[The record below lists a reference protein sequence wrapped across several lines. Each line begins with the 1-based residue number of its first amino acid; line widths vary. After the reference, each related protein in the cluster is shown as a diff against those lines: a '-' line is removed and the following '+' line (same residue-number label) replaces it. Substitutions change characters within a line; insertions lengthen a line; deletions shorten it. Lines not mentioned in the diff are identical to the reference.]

1 VSLSRYEEIFIRLV
15 AARIADGYEPQAA
28 DSSELRGLIETLE
41 AHFKARDLRMLEVI
55 GDAPALLKR
64 QAE

>member
-1 VSLSRYEEIFIRLV
+1 MNRYEQILTALV

-28 DSSELRGLIETLE
+28 DSSELRGLAESLE
-41 AHFKARDLRMLEVI
+41 SHFKARDLKMLEI
-55 GDAPALLKR
+55 LSDTPALLKR